1 MVTMRKTSLI
11 IAALAGAAALAPG
24 AASAQRPR
32 DFDDSWFWGAKAGVS
47 TYSPTLGT
55 SQSSATYGLEWL
67 ITRTRG
73 GLYVS
78 GDEANISAIS
88 AVLDPNA
95 AGGFRSVNV
104 HKLRRIGFAALAFPW
119 TFGKLR
125 PYAGL
130 GLMVSVIGDATPV
143 MSSSETSVDDAVF
156 QRIQDRSSQAAL
168 LGMAGLQ
175 MQFHRLAVFGQASV
189 SPSASNFLL
198 NNSSLGFYEAGVR
211 YNFGTS
217 REGLH

>member
-1 MVTMRKTSLI
+1 MRKTSLL
-11 IAALAGAAALAPG
+11 IAAVVAAAALAPVR
-24 AASAQRPR
+24 ASAQRPR

-47 TYSPTLGT
+47 TFSPTLGS
-55 SQSSATYGLEWL
+55 SQSSATYGLDWL

-78 GDEANISAIS
+78 GDESNVSAVS

-119 TFGKLR
+119 TFGRLR

-143 MSSSETSVDDAVF
+143 VGASEANVDDAVF
-156 QRIQDRSSQAAL
+156 QRIQDRSSQASL
-168 LGMAGLQ
+168 LGTAGLQ
-175 MQFHRLAVFGQASV
+175 MQFHKLAVFGQASF
-189 SPSASNFLL
+189 SPSSSNFLL
-198 NNSSLGFYEAGVR
+198 NNSALGFYEAGVR

>member
-1 MVTMRKTSLI
+1 MRTTRWFIAGLFCSASLS
-11 IAALAGAAALAPG
+11 A
-24 AASAQRPR
+24 AASAQQSRY
-32 DFDDSWFWGAKAGVS
+32 FDDSWFWGAKAGVS
-47 TYSPTLGT
+47 TFSPTLGS
-55 SQSSATYGLEWL
+55 SQSSATYGLDWL

-78 GDEANISAIS
+78 GDESNVSAVS

-119 TFGKLR
+119 TFGRLR

-130 GLMVSVIGDATPV
+130 GLMVSIIGDATPV
-143 MSSSETSVDDAVF
+143 VGASEANVDDAVF
-156 QRIQDRSSQAAL
+156 QRIQDRSSQAGL

-175 MQFHRLAVFGQASV
+175 MQFHKLAVFGQASF
-189 SPSASNFLL
+189 SPSSSNFLL
-198 NNSSLGFYEAGVR
+198 NNSALGFYEAGVR
-211 YNFGTS
+211 YSFGTS

>member
-1 MVTMRKTSLI
+1 MRKTSLL
-11 IAALAGAAALAPG
+11 IAALTAAAALAP
-24 AASAQRPR
+24 AAGSAQRPR

-47 TYSPTLGT
+47 TFSPTLGS
-55 SQSSATYGLEWL
+55 SQSTATYGVDWM

-78 GDEANISAIS
+78 GDESNVSAVS
-88 AVLDPNA
+88 AVLDPSTSV
-95 AGGFRSVNV
+95 GFRSVNV
-104 HKLRRIGFAALAFPW
+104 SKLRRLGFAALAFPY
-119 TFGKLR
+119 TFGRFR

-130 GLMVSVIGDATPV
+130 GLMVSVVGTATPV
-143 MSSSETSVDDAVF
+143 LGASETTVDDQVL
-156 QRIQDRSSQAAL
+156 QRIDDRRSQAGL

-175 MQFHRLAVFGQASV
+175 MQFHKLAVFGQASF
-189 SPSASNFLL
+189 SPSASDFLL
-198 NNSSLGFYEAGVR
+198 NNSALGFYEAGVR

>member
-1 MVTMRKTSLI
+1 MRKTSLL
-11 IAALAGAAALAPG
+11 IAALATAAALAPVT
-24 AASAQRPR
+24 ASAQRPR

-47 TYSPTLGT
+47 TFSPTLGGT
-55 SQSSATYGLEWL
+55 QSTATYGLDWL

-78 GDEANISAIS
+78 GDESNVSAVS
-88 AVLDPNA
+88 AVLDPSA
-95 AGGFRSVNV
+95 SAGFRSVNV
-104 HKLRRIGFAALAFPW
+104 HKLRRVGFAALAFPW
-119 TFGKLR
+119 TFGRFR

-130 GLMVSVIGDATPV
+130 GLMVSVIGTATPV
-143 MSSSETSVDDAVF
+143 MAASETTVDDAVL
-156 QRIQDRSSQAAL
+156 QRIDDRSSQAGI

-175 MQFHRLAVFGQASV
+175 MQFHKLAVFGQASF
-189 SPSASNFLL
+189 SPSSSNFLL
-198 NNSSLGFYEAGVR
+198 NNSALGFYEGGIR

>member
-1 MVTMRKTSLI
+1 MRKTSLI

>member
-1 MVTMRKTSLI
+1 MRKTSLFVVAI
-11 IAALAGAAALAPG
+11 TTAAATLAPVS
-24 AASAQRPR
+24 ASAQRPR

-47 TYSPTLGT
+47 TYSPTLGS
-55 SQSSATYGLEWL
+55 SQSTATYGLEWL

-78 GDEANISAIS
+78 GDESNVSAIS
-88 AVLDPNA
+88 AVLDPGA
-95 AGGFRSVNV
+95 SGGFRSVNV
-104 HKLRRIGFAALAFPW
+104 HKLRRVGFAALAFPW
-119 TFGKLR
+119 SFGRLR

-143 MSSSETSVDDAVF
+143 MGSSETSLDAAVS
-156 QRIQDRSSQAAL
+156 QRIRERSSQSGL

-175 MQFHRLAVFGQASV
+175 MQFHKLAIFGQASV
-189 SPSASNFLL
+189 SPSSSDFLL
-198 NNSSLGFYEAGVR
+198 NNSALGFFEGGVR

>member
-1 MVTMRKTSLI
+1 MRKTSLL
-11 IAALAGAAALAPG
+11 IAALATAAALAPVT
-24 AASAQRPR
+24 ASAQRPR

-47 TYSPTLGT
+47 TFSPTLGGT
-55 SQSSATYGLEWL
+55 QSTATYGLDWL

-78 GDEANISAIS
+78 GDESNVSAVS
-88 AVLDPNA
+88 AVLDPSA
-95 AGGFRSVNV
+95 SAGFRSVNV

-119 TFGKLR
+119 TFGRFR

-130 GLMVSVIGDATPV
+130 GLMVSVIGTATPV
-143 MSSSETSVDDAVF
+143 MAASETTVDDAVL
-156 QRIQDRSSQAAL
+156 QRIDDRSSQAGI

-175 MQFHRLAVFGQASV
+175 LQFHKLAVFGQASF
-189 SPSASNFLL
+189 SPSSSNFLL
-198 NNSSLGFYEAGVR
+198 NNSALGFYEGGIR

>member
-156 QRIQDRSSQAAL
+156 QRIQDRSSQAAR